1 MIVALIVSTANPDLL
16 PLLKTLFDITL
27 LRNGPESI
35 PRSAVL
41 FVMNALLWLF
51 SALAAL
57 ALIDRFSEADFFL
70 GLFSGVIG
78 LTCYAGII
86 VASGKPERLLQS
98 ISAIVGCGALI
109 TLAFVAEYV
118 LLTPFVGEGSA
129 GLIATLILF
138 WSVPVEGHIIARTI
152 DRHWYIGILLAIA
165 VFSLQY
171 VVNRLVMTSP

>member
-1 MIVALIVSTANPDLL
+1 MIAAFVWSTARPDLL

-27 LRNGPESI
+27 LRKGPESI
-35 PRSAVL
+35 PRSI
-41 FVMNALLWLF
+41 VMLAMTLVLWLF

-57 ALIDRFSEADFFL
+57 AMIDRFDETDFFL

-78 LTCYAGII
+78 VMCYVGIVVI
-86 VASGKPERLLQS
+86 SGKSGRLLQT
-98 ISAIVGCGALI
+98 IAAIIGCGALI

-118 LLTPFVGEGSA
+118 LLTPFLGDVSA

-152 DRHWYIGILLAIA
+152 DRHWYIGIILAVA

-171 VVNRLVMTSP
+171 VVNRLVMSAP